1 MLWSVWESSKIL
13 LTKSDFWCMLIDVPN
28 GTNGEFETFLT

>member
-1 MLWSVWESSKIL
+1 MRWSAWESTKIL
-13 LTKSDFWCMLIDVPN
+13 LTKFDFCCMLISVPN